1 MLSIAPDYYEVIYTK
16 AEILCAVKKPQEAI
30 EILNTIPDELKN
42 KREFLYIS
50 MISYYT
56 LAQLEPTRYNIEKAM
71 EYNNELTNKYS
82 SESKVADIKTKLYK
96 LIEQVQKDN

>member
-1 MLSIAPDYYEVIYTK
+1 
-16 AEILCAVKKPQEAI
+16 
-30 EILNTIPDELKN
+30 
-42 KREFLYIS
+42 

-82 SESKVADIKTKLYK
+82 SESKVEDIKAKLYK